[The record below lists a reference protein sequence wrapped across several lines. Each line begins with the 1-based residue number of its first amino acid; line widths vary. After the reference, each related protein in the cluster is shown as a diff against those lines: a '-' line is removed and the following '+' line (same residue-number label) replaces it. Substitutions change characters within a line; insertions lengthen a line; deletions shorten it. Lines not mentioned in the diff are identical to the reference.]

1 MVNVVGQ
8 ERMSYTVLLRILRK
22 NRQNEE
28 KSQKS
33 EWNYVL
39 IILVEKYFQ
48 IQSIENFKWLKH
60 SPGTKLIKVTLLKVV
75 LHPPKA
81 I

>member
-28 KSQKS
+28 KSQES

-48 IQSIENFKWLKH
+48 IQIIENFKWLKY
-60 SPGTKLIKVTLLKVV
+60 SPGTKLIQVTLLKVV
-75 LHPPKA
+75 LHPSKA